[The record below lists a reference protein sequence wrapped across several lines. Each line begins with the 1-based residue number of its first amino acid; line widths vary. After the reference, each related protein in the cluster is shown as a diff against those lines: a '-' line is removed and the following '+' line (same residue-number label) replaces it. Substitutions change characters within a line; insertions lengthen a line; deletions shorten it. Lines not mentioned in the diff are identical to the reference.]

1 MSEGVGGGAG
11 GLAGGVGPAGLV
23 GHWWFG
29 DVEVLAILET
39 DQAFS
44 PDFMR
49 TLLPDAS
56 RERVRAIDWLSPRWA
71 HESGDLRFWTQTF
84 VVRSAGRTL
93 LIDTCLG
100 NDKERRNP
108 AFHRLATPFLDRLLA
123 VGVRVG
129 DVDLVVCTHLHFDH
143 VGWNTRRDDAGR
155 WVPTFPNARYLF
167 SRREWEHWGS
177 RPGHAYVVADSIQP
191 LFEAGLVDL
200 VDLVGLVGL
209 GEVDGLEDERWP
221 LTDEVS
227 LVPTPGHSPGH
238 CSVLVESRG
247 ERALITGD
255 LIHHPCQV
263 AHPEWGGP
271 ADTDGALAL
280 ATRQR
285 VLSWARETQATIIG
299 THFAAPA
306 AGRVHGTRF
315 AP

>member
-1 MSEGVGGGAG
+1 MSEGAEGGG
-11 GLAGGVGPAGLV
+11 GLV
-23 GHWWFG
+23 GQWRFG

-49 TLLPDAS
+49 TLIPDAS
-56 RERVRAIDWLSPRWA
+56 RERVRSIDWLSPRWA
-71 HESGDLRFWTQTF
+71 DESGDLRFWTQTF
-84 VVRSAGRTL
+84 VVRSAGRVML
-93 LIDTCLG
+93 VDTCLG

-108 AFHRLATPFLDRLLA
+108 AFHRLATPFLERLDL
-123 VGVRVG
+123 VGVRPD
-129 DVDLVVCTHLHFDH
+129 DVDIVVCTHLHFDH
-143 VGWNTRRDDAGR
+143 VGWNTRRDEGGR

-177 RPGHAYVVADSIQP
+177 RPGHAYVVEDSIRP

-200 VDLVGLVGL
+200 IDV
-209 GEVDGLEDERWP
+209 GEVLDGAGLARFP
-221 LTDEVS
+221 ITTGVS

-238 CSVLVESRG
+238 CSVLIESRG

-263 AHPEWGGP
+263 AHPEWGSP
-271 ADTDGALAL
+271 ADTDGSMAL

-285 VLSWARETQATIIG
+285 VLKWARETAASLVG

-306 AGRVHGTRF
+306 AGRIVGSRF
-315 AP
+315 EP

>member
-1 MSEGVGGGAG
+1 MSEVAGGGAG
-11 GLAGGVGPAGLV
+11 GLAGVVGPAGLV

-29 DVEVLAILET
+29 EVEVLAILET

-44 PDFMR
+44 ADFMR

-56 RERVRAIDWLSPRWA
+56 RERVREVDWLSPRWA
-71 HESGDLRFWTQTF
+71 DASGDLRFWTQTF

-93 LIDTCLG
+93 LVDTCLG

-108 AFHRLATPFLDRLLA
+108 AFHRLATPFIERLLA
-123 VGVRVG
+123 ASVRVE

-143 VGWNTRRDDAGR
+143 VGWNTRRDEAGR

-167 SRREWEHWGS
+167 SRREWEHWGP

-191 LFEAGLVDL
+191 LFDAGLVDL
-200 VDLVGLVGL
+200 VDLENLLDEGR
-209 GEVDGLEDERWP
+209 LEDEGWP
-221 LTDEVS
+221 LTAEVS

-238 CSVLVESRG
+238 CSVRIESG
-247 ERALITGD
+247 GALALITGD

-263 AHPEWGGP
+263 AHPEWGSP
-271 ADTDGALAL
+271 SDTDAALAL

-285 VLSWARETQATIIG
+285 ILSWADETGATIIG

-306 AGRVHGTRF
+306 AGRVRGARF
-315 AP
+315 WP